1 MPRLAIAPLS
11 LDQRH
16 DADAGAGDQTSVG
29 ARLDAMRSSAR
40 AVESTVVAV
49 DGSCI
54 LEGPPRPEDAAAHR
68 MFALDPDSARF
79 FGWTV
84 EQALSQ
90 PDSHY
95 DEVIKRFARE
105 WGEGRTFTFTIRD
118 RKRGTPVGSVEMRLS
133 DANISY
139 VVAPELRG
147 QGLAT
152 RAVEA
157 LLRWCVD
164 ALALDHVNLTCHAE
178 NIASRRVA
186 EKCRFVLVS
195 QEGDELRF
203 QRDCSPA

>member
-1 MPRLAIAPLS
+1 MTWP
-11 LDQRH
+11 
-16 DADAGAGDQTSVG
+16 
-29 ARLDAMRSSAR
+29 AREGE
-40 AVESTVVAV
+40 VTVVAM
-49 DGSCI
+49 DRSYI

-68 MFALDPDSARF
+68 VFALDPDAARF

-84 EQALSQ
+84 EQAMSQ

-95 DEVIKRFARE
+95 DEVTKRFIRE
-105 WGEGRTFTFTIRD
+105 WKEGRAFIFTIRD
-118 RKRGTPVGSVEMRLS
+118 RKSGTPVGSVEIRLS
-133 DANISY
+133 DANVSY

-157 LLRWCVD
+157 LLKWCDD

-195 QEGDELRF
+195 QEGDELGFR
-203 QRDCSPA
+203 RGCSPA